1 MSARSWLGKPAGRR
15 AETSQPATQPYSSCA
30 KQQQQQ
36 LPNLQARESAAA
48 AAAAAELIHSLSLC
62 LSSEHANSV
71 YFLQLST
78 EGFLFLFFFSRL
90 YTPHTLLLS
99 AATAAYSFSQ
109 CLPVWVNTLQIFFF
123 AKQNGG
129 LPKKENGR
137 KAVIRARQER
147 KEKLE
152 RSRGRKVICSSTD
165 SLKVSWKRA
174 LEKIAV
180 MVGRINGHL
189 SALKLKGCNG
199 CSRTLE

>member
-109 CLPVWVNTLQIFFF
+109 CLPVWVNTLQIFFS
-123 AKQNGG
+123 QNKMADCRR
-129 LPKKENGR
+129 KKMEGR
-137 KAVIRARQER
+137 LWFEQGK
-147 KEKLE
+147 
-152 RSRGRKVICSSTD
+152 RGRRNWNEAVVGKSFVLLRTA
-165 SLKVSWKRA
+165 WK
-174 LEKIAV
+174 
-180 MVGRINGHL
+180 
-189 SALKLKGCNG
+189 SAE
-199 CSRTLE
+199 SVH

>member
-78 EGFLFLFFFSRL
+78 EGFLFFFSRL

-109 CLPVWVNTLQIFFF
+109 CLPVWVNTLQIFFS
-123 AKQNGG
+123 QNKMADCRR
-129 LPKKENGR
+129 KKM
-137 KAVIRARQER
+137 AVIRARQER